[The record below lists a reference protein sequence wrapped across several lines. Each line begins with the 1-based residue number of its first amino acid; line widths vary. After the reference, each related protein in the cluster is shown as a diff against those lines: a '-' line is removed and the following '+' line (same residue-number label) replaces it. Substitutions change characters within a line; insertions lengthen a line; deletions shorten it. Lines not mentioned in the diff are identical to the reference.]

1 VGRTL
6 HNILAEVLLCTAVA
20 MGLALSYLP
29 RGTCCRH
36 YLVFVYIAA
45 VVFSGVKADAVVAAA
60 AEAFALRAHA
70 LAGEC
75 PLLLAASLLG
85 LLFFARSVAT

>member
-1 VGRTL
+1 
-6 HNILAEVLLCTAVA
+6 
-20 MGLALSYLP
+20 
-29 RGTCCRH
+29 
-36 YLVFVYIAA
+36 VFVYIAA

-85 LLFFARSVAT
+85 LLFFARSVAA